1 MKSVSRVASCIL
13 VSMALAGHVAAA
25 QQRFITEMDLHKFL
39 WIADAQIS
47 PDGSHIVFVRVSVN
61 AKGDGYDTAL
71 WLVPANAS
79 EQPRQLTGGPRDL
92 APRWSRDRRQIAFLR
107 ALEKDGKPQP
117 SQIFLL
123 SMQGGEARQFT
134 NIPKGAGAHEWSPDG
149 KMMVFTSTTLP
160 EDFKPDTDTGYKTD
174 VRVITRAVYRS
185 NGPGYLD
192 LTRHS
197 HIWTLHFPK
206 IPRTWAPRSNSRSAS
221 MTNKIHP
228 GRPMVRGFTSDR
240 PGLPNHI
247 TSHRTATCTPFQ
259 RQAARSVRW
268 PASTAAGSASPVE
281 AVAGF

>member
-149 KMMVFTSTTLP
+149 KMMVFTSTYCRKTSNRTP
-160 EDFKPDTDTGYKTD
+160 IPDTRLMFASSRGPCTAPTDQDTSTSQDTRISGRCTSRRFPERGHLEATH
-174 VRVITRAVYRS
+174 VRRV
-185 NGPGYLD
+185 
-192 LTRHS
+192 
-197 HIWTLHFPK
+197 
-206 IPRTWAPRSNSRSAS
+206 
-221 MTNKIHP
+221 
-228 GRPMVRGFTSDR
+228 
-240 PGLPNHI
+240 
-247 TSHRTATCTPFQ
+247 
-259 RQAARSVRW
+259 
-268 PASTAAGSASPVE
+268 
-281 AVAGF
+281 